1 VPSVE
6 LKYSNPFGNG
16 SRPYLTMHA
25 TGINGTSGH
34 IVGLLDSGA
43 DTTALPLGYA
53 NLMGYTA
60 DQLQRIEVG
69 TAKGVGY
76 GWRATVP
83 CVATVAGATPPT
95 LTVSLLPTFVESA
108 TALWG
113 RGDVMRMFA
122 LTIEDAKGTFTLTW

>member
-1 VPSVE
+1 LVTVRDTY
-6 LKYSNPFGNG
+6 LAMHVTGVNG
-16 SRPYLTMHA
+16 A
-25 TGINGTSGH
+25 SGQ

-43 DTTALPLGYA
+43 DTTALPMGYA

-60 DQLQRIEVG
+60 AQLQRIEVG

-83 CVATVAGATPPT
+83 CVATVAGATPPV
-95 LTVSLLPTFVESA
+95 LTVELLPTFVESA

-122 LTIEDAKGTFTLTW
+122 LTIEDAREAFTLSW